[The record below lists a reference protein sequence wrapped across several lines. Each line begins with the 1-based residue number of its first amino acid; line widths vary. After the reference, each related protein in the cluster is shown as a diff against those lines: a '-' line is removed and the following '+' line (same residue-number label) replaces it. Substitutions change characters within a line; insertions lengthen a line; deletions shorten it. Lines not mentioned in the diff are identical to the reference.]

1 MPLKIYRDSTGQID
15 YTKIPETLFFSMKR
29 FTTNRSFNNLFG
41 KNIDIIK
48 KRVNFFKQNKDWYDN
63 KGVPYTLGIMVSGS
77 PGAGKTSI
85 IKCISNELKRHIIN
99 IHLSDNMT
107 KLQLENLVYSEQINI
122 LQNGKTETYTIPID
136 KRIYVLEDVDCQC
149 DIVLDRASETVE
161 QLLIKKNE
169 DLKKQ
174 IEELK
179 TIINNRSNNTKIIN
193 SNENIHKQ
201 GEINNQKITLSFLLN
216 LFDGILETPGRI
228 TIMTTNFIDKL
239 DKAFTRPGRIDVI
252 SKFGFSDAEQ
262 LIQII
267 EHRYDA
273 KLTEEQLNLIYNI
286 PNCIT
291 PAEVGRLLFEN
302 FNDLDGSLKALISYS
317 ENFILQQQEKMA
329 EATKNK
335 EIVEEID
342 KANEKIAKQQIEENE
357 ENQDI
362 NNLPEQYKYSKSLF
376 SKEKIKPP
384 VHNKKL
390 NDDTTMMS
398 SGENVIL
405 SNDEITHD
413 EIKDI
418 NGYID
423 SSIMSNSISDI
434 SCYNEKNEFHLYDA
448 DSYNDKNEFYRNEN
462 W

>member
-1 MPLKIYRDSTGQID
+1 MTIKINHNNKKQTSTDDKISHQEFGFIDIYSYSLDMENLRAEVDIIVKNYLIKIANKLGNNIYYFSEMPLKIYRDSTGQID

-107 KLQLENLVYSEQINI
+107 KVQLENLFYSEQINI

-179 TIINNRSNNTKIIN
+179 TIINNKTSTTRVIN
-193 SNENIHKQ
+193 SNENIHKS

-228 TIMTTNFIDKL
+228 TIMTTNFVDKL

-302 FNDLDGSLKALISYS
+302 FNDLDGS
-317 ENFILQQQEKMA
+317 F
-329 EATKNK
+329 
-335 EIVEEID
+335 
-342 KANEKIAKQQIEENE
+342 
-357 ENQDI
+357 
-362 NNLPEQYKYSKSLF
+362 KSIIQLF
-376 SKEKIKPP
+376 
-384 VHNKKL
+384 
-390 NDDTTMMS
+390 
-398 SGENVIL
+398 
-405 SNDEITHD
+405 
-413 EIKDI
+413 
-418 NGYID
+418 
-423 SSIMSNSISDI
+423 
-434 SCYNEKNEFHLYDA
+434 
-448 DSYNDKNEFYRNEN
+448 
-462 W
+462 